1 MAALNPG
8 AEPTDSDV
16 MTARP
21 HRRIGPWALI
31 ALGLATISLLPGC
44 RTLDAKPSAQVA
56 APETS
61 LGSVTTRRTR
71 VTATSMVA
79 AATTI
84 RVTSAT
90 TKIAPAPTT
99 PGLQPR
105 RTGYEPGGD
114 RSGDL
119 GGATTTIPPT
129 TIPPTTV
136 IPTTTTAVGTVL
148 VKVRQSPL
156 GAVLTDGINHTLYA
170 SATDTAGAGT
180 CVAPCTDQWVPISG
194 QNMLADAGV
203 ESALLGRITRVDG
216 VVQLT
221 YNGRP
226 LYRLNNEPL
235 GDIMGHGDAATW
247 YVVDPAGN
255 LIPT

>member
-1 MAALNPG
+1 
-8 AEPTDSDV
+8 
-16 MTARP
+16 MTAP
-21 HRRIGPWALI
+21 PRRRLGPWALI

-61 LGSVTTRRTR
+61 LGAVTTRRTR

-84 RVTSAT
+84 RVTSVT
-90 TKIAPAPTT
+90 TKIASAPTT

-105 RTGYEPGGD
+105 RTGYESGGD
-114 RSGDL
+114 GSADL
-119 GGATTTIPPT
+119 GAATTIIPATTIPA
-129 TIPPTTV
+129 TTV
-136 IPTTTTAVGTVL
+136 APTTTTAVGTVL

-194 QNMLADAGV
+194 QNMLADVGV

>member
-1 MAALNPG
+1 
-8 AEPTDSDV
+8 
-16 MTARP
+16 MTAP
-21 HRRIGPWALI
+21 PRRRLGPWALI
-31 ALGLATISLLPGC
+31 ALGLATISLLAGC

-61 LGSVTTRRTR
+61 LGTVTTQRTR
-71 VTATSMVA
+71 VT
-79 AATTI
+79 ATTI
-84 RVTSAT
+84 RVTSVT
-90 TKIAPAPTT
+90 TKIASAPTT

-105 RTGYEPGGD
+105 RTGYESGGGG
-114 RSGDL
+114 SADL
-119 GGATTTIPPT
+119 GAATTIHPTI
-129 TIPPTTV
+129 IPPTTV
-136 IPTTTTAVGTVL
+136 APTTTTAVGTVL

-194 QNMLADAGV
+194 QNMLADVGV

>member
-1 MAALNPG
+1 
-8 AEPTDSDV
+8 
-16 MTARP
+16 MTAP
-21 HRRIGPWALI
+21 PRRRLGPWALI

-61 LGSVTTRRTR
+61 LGTVTTQRTR
-71 VTATSMVA
+71 VT
-79 AATTI
+79 ATTI
-84 RVTSAT
+84 RVTSVT
-90 TKIAPAPTT
+90 TKIASAPTT

-105 RTGYEPGGD
+105 RTGYESGGD
-114 RSGDL
+114 GSADL
-119 GGATTTIPPT
+119 GAATTIV
-129 TIPPTTV
+129 PPTTV
-136 IPTTTTAVGTVL
+136 APTTTTAVGTVL

-194 QNMLADAGV
+194 QNMLADVGV

>member
-1 MAALNPG
+1 
-8 AEPTDSDV
+8 
-16 MTARP
+16 MTAP
-21 HRRIGPWALI
+21 PRRRLGPWALL

-61 LGSVTTRRTR
+61 LGAVTTRRTR

-90 TKIAPAPTT
+90 TKIASAPTT

-105 RTGYEPGGD
+105 RTGYESGG
-114 RSGDL
+114 GDL
-119 GGATTTIPPT
+119 GAATTVAPTI
-129 TIPPTTV
+129 IPPTTV
-136 IPTTTTAVGTVL
+136 APTTTAVGTVL
-148 VKVRQSPL
+148 IKVRQSPL
-156 GAVLTDGINHTLYA
+156 GAVLTDAINHTLYA

-194 QNMLADAGV
+194 ENMLADVGV

-247 YVVDPAGN
+247 YVVNPAGN